1 MRKLPDGCVEKDAEN
16 LFRDTIRGLVGDL
29 RQKGELLRG
38 LFKQDDWSF
47 VIKAHALL
55 EAAVTQLLIA
65 NVGGE
70 SLKKFIERLPLGGQ
84 FGKIKLCEEL
94 ALLSA
99 PKRKFIRWFSELRNP
114 LVHRLENVTFT
125 FAKHVRRFTNDQ
137 ARSWANSIVWFSD
150 DDLEAQRFWKA
161 MALKAPRHALLL
173 PLYTVIGE
181 CIIHSH
187 RTKANNAIRET
198 SDVIMKSMFPAY
210 KGAGLKAF
218 AIFKKVLQTAL
229 TEAEQDIAKPEPSRS
244 KRNRKPASRRTSS
257 RFV

>member
-1 MRKLPDGCVEKDAEN
+1 MYIYRKDAEK

-29 RQKGELLRG
+29 RQKGDVLHGLL
-38 LFKQDDWSF
+38 KQDDWSF

-65 NVGGE
+65 NIGGE
-70 SLKKFIERLPLGGQ
+70 SLARFIERLPLGGQ

-94 ALLSA
+94 ALLSN
-99 PKRKFIRWFSELRNP
+99 PQRKFIRWLSELRNP

-150 DDLEAQRFWKA
+150 DDLETQRWWKA
-161 MALKAPRHALLL
+161 IAMKLPKHALFMG
-173 PLYTVIGE
+173 LYLVIGE

-187 RTKANNAIRET
+187 HAKAKDAIRET
-198 SDVIMKSMFPAY
+198 SDVTMKSMFPAY
-210 KGAGLKAF
+210 KGPGLKAF
-218 AIFKKVLQTAL
+218 ADFKKVLQTAL
-229 TEAEQDIAKPEPSRS
+229 TEAEQDTAKHEPSRS
-244 KRNRKPASRRTSS
+244 KRNRKPATRRTSS
-257 RFV
+257 RSV